1 MIIFL
6 KLFTESIKMA
16 WNALVANKLR
26 TILSLLGITIG
37 IMAIITVFTLVD
49 SMEKNIKDNVQSLGD
64 NTVYVQKWPWATGSN
79 YEWWKYWQR
88 PEPDLADFKEV
99 YRRSKA
105 ASAVVFMATKN
116 NKNVEHKST
125 VVENVNVVAV
135 THDYDRIK
143 SFDLAT
149 GRYFTLLETNAG
161 KNVCIIGMAVA
172 QGLFGKENPVGKSI
186 KVLKR
191 KLTVIGVFAIEGESI
206 FGNSVDNQVLIP
218 INYARQITK
227 INSSSARPTIMV
239 RGKPGLET
247 AALKDEL
254 RGIMRSIRS
263 LKPKADDNFALNE
276 ISILSNSLESLFQ
289 ILNIAGTIIGGFSIL
304 VGGFGIANIMFV
316 SVKERTHLIGIEKS
330 LGAKNWFILMEFLSE
345 AVFLSLM
352 GGLSGLLIVYLLTF
366 AASAVFDVD
375 IYLTFA
381 NILKGIAISVSIGL
395 ISGIIPAYLASKLS
409 PVEAIRSK

>member
-26 TILSLLGITIG
+26 TVLSLLGITIG

-64 NTVYVQKWPWATGSN
+64 NTVYIQKWPWATGSN

-105 ASAVVFMATKN
+105 ASAVVFMATKS

-172 QGLFGKENPVGKSI
+172 QGLFGKENPVGKNI

-227 INSSSARPTIMV
+227 INSRSARPTIMV

-395 ISGIIPAYLASKLS
+395 ISGIVPAYLASKLS

>member
-6 KLFTESIKMA
+6 KLFNESIKMA

-64 NTVYVQKWPWATGSN
+64 NTVYVQKWPWATGRN

-88 PEPDLADFKEV
+88 PEVDLNDFKEV
-99 YRRSKA
+99 QRRSYA
-105 ASAVVFMATKN
+105 AEAVVFMASKN
-116 NKNVEHKST
+116 KSVEHAST
-125 VVENVNVVAV
+125 VVENVGLVAT

-143 SFDLAT
+143 SFDLVA
-149 GRYFTLLETNAG
+149 GRYFTLLESNTG
-161 KNVCIIGMAVA
+161 KNVCIVGMAVA
-172 QGLFGKENPVGKSI
+172 QGLFGEQNPVGKSI
-186 KVLKR
+186 KVFKR
-191 KLTVIGVFAIEGESI
+191 KLTIIGVFGIEGESI
-206 FGNSVDNQVLIP
+206 FGNSVDNQVLVP
-218 INYARQITK
+218 IQWARQVMRIDSRGS
-227 INSSSARPTIMV
+227 NPLVMV
-239 RGKPGLET
+239 KGKPGVTTDE
-247 AALKDEL
+247 LKDEL
-254 RGIMRSIRS
+254 RGIMRSIRR
-263 LKPKADDNFALNE
+263 LKPRAEDNFALNE
-276 ISILSNSLESLFQ
+276 ISVLSNSLESLFQ

-330 LGAKNWFILMEFLSE
+330 LGAKNWFILLEFLSE

-352 GGLSGLLIVYLLTF
+352 GGASGLVIVYLLTF
-366 AASAVFDVD
+366 AASAVFDVE
-375 IYLTFA
+375 IYLTLA
-381 NILKGIAISVSIGL
+381 NIFTGIMISVTIGL
-395 ISGIIPAYLASKLS
+395 ISGIVPAYLASRLS

>member
-6 KLFTESIKMA
+6 KLFNESIKMA

-26 TILSLLGITIG
+26 TVLSLLGITIG

-64 NTVYVQKWPWATGSN
+64 NTVYIQKWPWATGSN
-79 YEWWKYWQR
+79 YQWWKYWQR
-88 PEPDLADFKEV
+88 PEADLSDFREVQKRSRAAD
-99 YRRSKA
+99 
-105 ASAVVFMATKN
+105 AVVFMASKN
-116 NKNVEHKST
+116 KSVEHKST
-125 VVENVNVVAV
+125 VVENVSVVAV
-135 THDYDRIK
+135 THDYDQIK
-143 SFDLAT
+143 SFELVA

-172 QGLFGKENPVGKSI
+172 QGLFGDKNPVGESI
-186 KVLKR
+186 KVFKR
-191 KLTVIGVFAIEGESI
+191 KMTVIGVFGVEGESI
-206 FGNSVDNQVLIP
+206 FGNSVDNQVLMP
-218 INYARQITK
+218 INYARQVTPID
-227 INSSSARPTIMV
+227 SRSANPTIMV
-239 RGKPGLET
+239 RGKTGVET
-247 AALKDEL
+247 EALKDEL
-254 RGIMRSIRS
+254 RGIMRSIRR

-276 ISILSNSLESLFQ
+276 ISVLSNSLESLFDL
-289 ILNIAGTIIGGFSIL
+289 LNIAGTIIGGFSIL

-330 LGAKNWFILMEFLSE
+330 LGAKNWFILLEFLSE

-352 GGLSGLLIVYLLTF
+352 GGISGLIIVYLLTF
-366 AASAVFDVD
+366 AAAAAFDVD
-375 IYLTFA
+375 IYLTFV

-395 ISGIIPAYLASKLS
+395 ISGIIPAYLASRLS

>member
-6 KLFTESIKMA
+6 KLLSESIKMA

-26 TILSLLGITIG
+26 TVLSLLGITIG
-37 IMAIITVFTLVD
+37 IMAIISVFTLVD

-64 NTVYVQKWPWATGSN
+64 NTIYIQKWPWATGRN

-88 PEPDLADFKEV
+88 PNMDLADFREV
-99 YRRSKA
+99 QRRSRLA
-105 ASAVVFMATKN
+105 EAVVFMASKN
-116 NKNVEHKST
+116 RSVEHGSS

-143 SFDLAT
+143 SFDIVA
-149 GRYFTLLETNAG
+149 GRYFTLLESNTG

-172 QGLFGKENPVGKSI
+172 QGLFGDRNPVGETI
-186 KVLKR
+186 KVFGR
-191 KLTVIGVFAIEGESI
+191 KLHVIGVFGVEGESI
-206 FGNSVDNQVLIP
+206 FGNSVDNQVLMP
-218 INYARQITK
+218 VQFARQVTRIDSRGA
-227 INSSSARPTIMV
+227 NPTVMV
-239 RGKPGLET
+239 RGRNGVET
-247 AALKDEL
+247 EALKDEL
-254 RGIMRSIRS
+254 RGIMRSIRK
-263 LKPKADDNFALNE
+263 LKPKAEDNFSLNE
-276 ISILSNSLESLFQ
+276 ISLLSNSLESLFQ

-330 LGAKNWFILMEFLSE
+330 LGAKNWFILLEFLSE

-352 GGLSGLLIVYLLTF
+352 GGLSGLLIVYVLTF
-366 AASAVFDVD
+366 AASAVFDVN
-375 IYLTFA
+375 IYLTLT
-381 NILKGIAISVSIGL
+381 NILKGIGISVSIGL
-395 ISGIIPAYLASKLS
+395 VSGIVPAYLASRLS

>member
-26 TILSLLGITIG
+26 TVLSLLGITIG

-64 NTVYVQKWPWATGSN
+64 NTVYIQKWPWATGSN

-105 ASAVVFMATKN
+105 ASAVVFMATKS

-227 INSSSARPTIMV
+227 INSRSARPTIMV

-395 ISGIIPAYLASKLS
+395 ISGIVPAYLASKLS

>member
-6 KLFTESIKMA
+6 KLFNESIKMA

-64 NTVYVQKWPWATGSN
+64 NTVYIQKWPWATGNN
-79 YEWWKYWQR
+79 YAWWKYWQR
-88 PEPDLADFKEV
+88 PDPDLADFKEV
-99 YRRSKA
+99 QRRVKSA
-105 ASAVVFMATKN
+105 EAVVFMASKN
-116 NKNVEHKST
+116 KTIEREST
-125 VVENVNVVAV
+125 VLENVSVVAV

-143 SFDLAT
+143 SFEVAV
-149 GRYFTLLETNAG
+149 GRYFTLLESNAG

-172 QGLFGKENPVGKSI
+172 QGLFGERNPVGQDI
-186 KVLKR
+186 KVFKR
-191 KLTVIGVFAIEGESI
+191 KLTVIGVFGVEGESI
-206 FGNSVDNQVLIP
+206 FGNSVDNQVLMP
-218 INYARQITK
+218 IQYGRQVMRIEGR
-227 INSSSARPTIMV
+227 SANPTIMV
-239 RGKPGLET
+239 RGRSGIET
-247 AALKDEL
+247 EALKDEL
-254 RGIMRSIRS
+254 RGIMRSIRR
-263 LKPKADDNFALNE
+263 LKPIAPDDFALNE

-330 LGAKNWFILMEFLSE
+330 LGAKNWFIMMEFLSE

-352 GGLSGLLIVYLLTF
+352 GGVAGLIIVYLLTF
-366 AASAVFDVD
+366 VASAVADVE
-375 IYLTFA
+375 IYLTLA
-381 NILKGIAISVSIGL
+381 NIMKGIAISVSIGL
-395 ISGIIPAYLASKLS
+395 ISGIIPAYLASQLS

>member
-1 MIIFL
+1 
-6 KLFTESIKMA
+6 MA

-26 TILSLLGITIG
+26 TVLSLLGITIG

-64 NTVYVQKWPWATGSN
+64 NTVYIQKWPWATGSN

-105 ASAVVFMATKN
+105 ASAVVFMATKS

-227 INSSSARPTIMV
+227 INSRSARPTIMV

-395 ISGIIPAYLASKLS
+395 ISGIVPAYLASKLS

>member
-6 KLFTESIKMA
+6 KLFNESIKMA

-49 SMEKNIKDNVQSLGD
+49 SMEKNIRDNVQSLGD
-64 NTVYVQKWPWATGSN
+64 NTVYIQKWPWATGSN

-88 PEPDLADFKEV
+88 PEADLTDFKEV
-99 YRRSKA
+99 KRRSYA
-105 ASAVVFMATKN
+105 AEAVVFMASKN
-116 NKNVEHKST
+116 KSVEHAST
-125 VVENVNVVAV
+125 VVENVSVVAT

-143 SFDLAT
+143 SFDLAA
-149 GRYFTLLETNAG
+149 GRYFTLLESNTG

-172 QGLFGKENPVGKSI
+172 QGLFGEQNPVGKSI
-186 KVLKR
+186 KVFKR
-191 KLTVIGVFAIEGESI
+191 KLTIIGVFGVEGESI
-206 FGNSVDNQVLIP
+206 FGNSVDNQVLLP
-218 INYARQITK
+218 IQWARQVMRIDRRGS
-227 INSSSARPTIMV
+227 NPLVMV
-239 RGKPGLET
+239 KGKPGVSTDE
-247 AALKDEL
+247 LKDEL
-254 RGIMRSIRS
+254 RGIMRSIRRIN
-263 LKPKADDNFALNE
+263 PRAEDNFALNE
-276 ISILSNSLESLFQ
+276 ISVLSNSLESLFD

-330 LGAKNWFILMEFLSE
+330 LGAKNWFILLEFLSE

-352 GGLSGLLIVYLLTF
+352 GGISGLIIVYLLTF
-366 AASAVFDVD
+366 AASAVFDVE
-375 IYLTFA
+375 IYLTLS
-381 NILKGIAISVSIGL
+381 NIFTGIMISVSIGL
-395 ISGIIPAYLASKLS
+395 ISGIIPAYLASRLS

>member
-6 KLFTESIKMA
+6 KLFNESIKMA

-49 SMEKNIKDNVQSLGD
+49 SMEKNIRDNVQSLGY
-64 NTVYVQKWPWATGSN
+64 NTVYIQKWPWATGSN
-79 YEWWKYWQR
+79 YQWWKYWQR
-88 PEPDLADFKEV
+88 PEADLSDFREV
-99 YRRSKA
+99 QKRSQA
-105 ASAVVFMATKN
+105 AEAVVFMTSKN
-116 NKNVEHKST
+116 KSVEHQST
-125 VVENVNVVAV
+125 VVENVSVVAV
-135 THDYDRIK
+135 THDYDQIK
-143 SFDLAT
+143 SFELVA

-172 QGLFGKENPVGKSI
+172 QGLFGEKNPVGKTI
-186 KVLKR
+186 KVFKR
-191 KLTVIGVFAIEGESI
+191 KLTVIGVFGIEGESI
-206 FGNSVDNQVLIP
+206 FGNSVDNQVLMP
-218 INYARQITK
+218 INYARQVTRIDRR
-227 INSSSARPTIMV
+227 SANPTIMV
-239 RGKPGLET
+239 RGKTGVET
-247 AALKDEL
+247 EALKDEL

-263 LKPKADDNFALNE
+263 LKPKAEDNFALNE
-276 ISILSNSLESLFQ
+276 ISVLSNSLESLFD

-330 LGAKNWFILMEFLSE
+330 LGAKNWFILLEFLSE

-352 GGLSGLLIVYLLTF
+352 GGVSGLIIVYLLTF
-366 AASAVFDVD
+366 AASYALDVD
-375 IYLTFA
+375 IYLTIG

-395 ISGIIPAYLASKLS
+395 ISGIIPAYLASRLS

>member
-1 MIIFL
+1 
-6 KLFTESIKMA
+6 MA

-64 NTVYVQKWPWATGSN
+64 NTVYIQKWPWATGNN
-79 YEWWKYWQR
+79 YQWWKYWQR
-88 PEPDLADFKEV
+88 PDPDLADFKEV
-99 YRRSKA
+99 QRRVKSA
-105 ASAVVFMATKN
+105 EAVVFMASKN
-116 NKNVEHKST
+116 KTVEREST
-125 VVENVNVVAV
+125 VLENVSVVAV

-143 SFDLAT
+143 SFEIAV
-149 GRYFTLLETNAG
+149 GRYFTLLESNAG

-172 QGLFGKENPVGKSI
+172 QGLFGERNPVGEEI
-186 KVLKR
+186 KVFKR
-191 KLTVIGVFAIEGESI
+191 KLTVIGVFGVEGESI
-206 FGNSVDNQVLIP
+206 FGNSVDNQVLMP
-218 INYARQITK
+218 VQYARQVMK
-227 INSSSARPTIMV
+227 IEGRNANPTIMV
-239 RGKPGLET
+239 RGKAGIET
-247 AALKDEL
+247 AAMKDEL
-254 RGIMRSIRS
+254 RGIMRSIRR
-263 LKPKADDNFALNE
+263 LKPVAPDDFALNE

-330 LGAKNWFILMEFLSE
+330 LGAKNWFIMMEFLSE

-352 GGLSGLLIVYLLTF
+352 GGVAGLIIVYLLTF
-366 AASAVFDVD
+366 VASAVADVE
-375 IYLTFA
+375 IYLTLA
-381 NILKGIAISVSIGL
+381 NIMKGIAISVSIGL
-395 ISGIIPAYLASKLS
+395 ISGIIPAYLASQLS